1 MLTLDTQGDSA
12 LIDIEAEPLEPIRTV
27 FMGTP
32 QFAVPALTA
41 LMDAGCDVVGVY
53 TQPDRRSGRGRRRA
67 ASPVKQAASERGLP
81 VFQPTSLRRDA
92 AARAQIAA
100 LEPHLIVVAAYGLF
114 LPPDTL
120 RLPPLGALNIHPS
133 LLPRYRGP
141 SPVAAAMLADD
152 AATGVTVI
160 QLDEG
165 MDSGPILAQTE
176 TPIGATET
184 ADALTAR
191 LFEMG
196 AALLADI
203 LPKWRN
209 GDIAPAQQDECRATI
224 TRLLSREDGAIDW
237 HMTAAQIARQ
247 ARAYHPWP
255 GSFTH
260 WRGQLLKVL
269 ECSPLPSAS
278 DSPPGRVVALPD
290 GVGAATGEGVLALRR
305 LQLEGRQAVGASE
318 FVQGYSD
325 FIGSTL
331 GDP

>member
-1 MLTLDTQGDSA
+1 MSG
-12 LIDIEAEPLEPIRTV
+12 IKAEPLEPIRAV

-32 QFAVPALTA
+32 RFAVPALTA
-41 LMDAGCDVVGVY
+41 LADVGCDIVGVY
-53 TQPDRRSGRGRRRA
+53 TQPDRRSGRGRRHA
-67 ASPVKQAASERGLP
+67 ASPVKQAALERGLP
-81 VFQPTSLRRDA
+81 VFQPASIRRDA
-92 AARAQIAA
+92 DARAQLTT

-114 LPPDTL
+114 LPPETL

-141 SPVAAAMLADD
+141 SPVAAAILADD
-152 AATGVTVI
+152 VATGVTVI

-165 MDSGPILAQTE
+165 MDSGPILAQAE
-176 TPIGATET
+176 TPIGAAET

-191 LFEMG
+191 LFDMG

-203 LPKWRN
+203 LPKWSA
-209 GDIAPAQQDECRATI
+209 GDIAPAPQDESRATI

-237 HMTAAQIARQ
+237 RMTAVQIARQ

-260 WRGQLLKVL
+260 WRGRLLKVL
-269 ECSPLPSAS
+269 DCSPMPSIS

-290 GVGAATGEGVLALRR
+290 GVGVATGEGVLALRR

-318 FVQGYSD
+318 FVLGYGD
-325 FIGSTL
+325 FVGSTL
-331 GDP
+331 GNP

>member
-1 MLTLDTQGDSA
+1 MS
-12 LIDIEAEPLEPIRTV
+12 DIKAEPLDPIRAV

-67 ASPVKQAASERGLP
+67 ASPVKQAALERGLP

-92 AARAQIAA
+92 AARAQLAA

-141 SPVAAAMLADD
+141 SPVAAAILADD

-165 MDSGPILAQTE
+165 MDSGPILAQYE
-176 TPIGATET
+176 TPICAAET
-184 ADALTAR
+184 ADTLTAR

-196 AALLADI
+196 AALLADV
-203 LPKWRN
+203 LPKWRS
-209 GDIAPAQQDECRATI
+209 GDIAPAPQDESGATI

-260 WRGQLLKVL
+260 WRGRLLKVL
-269 ECSPLPSAS
+269 KCSPLQSDA
-278 DSPPGRVVALPD
+278 DSPPGRVIALPD
-290 GVGAATGEGVLALRR
+290 GVGVGVATGEGVLALRR

-318 FVQGYSD
+318 FVQGYGD
-325 FIGSTL
+325 FVGSTL

>member
-1 MLTLDTQGDSA
+1 MLTRDTQGDSA
-12 LIDIEAEPLEPIRTV
+12 LIDIKTEPIRAV

-32 QFAVPALTA
+32 RFAVPALTA
-41 LMDAGCDVVGVY
+41 LTDIGCDVVGVY
-53 TQPDRRSGRGRRRA
+53 TQPDRRSGRGRRRS
-67 ASPVKQAASERGLP
+67 ASPVKQTALERGLS
-81 VFQPTSLRRDA
+81 VFQPASLRRDA
-92 AARAQIAA
+92 AARAQLAA

-114 LPPDTL
+114 LPSDTL

-141 SPVAAAMLADD
+141 SPVAAAILADD

-165 MDSGPILAQTE
+165 MDSGPILAQSE

-184 ADALTAR
+184 ADALTDR

-209 GDIAPAQQDECRATI
+209 GDIAPMPQDESGATI

-237 HMTAAQIARQ
+237 HMTAAQISRQ
-247 ARAYHPWP
+247 ARAYRPWP

-260 WRGQLLKVL
+260 WRGRLLKVL
-269 ECSPLPSAS
+269 DCSPLPSAS

-290 GVGAATGEGVLALRR
+290 GVGVATGEGVLALRR
-305 LQLEGRQAVGASE
+305 LQLAGRQAVGAAE

>member
-1 MLTLDTQGDSA
+1 MLTLGGNA
-12 LIDIEAEPLEPIRTV
+12 LSGIKDEPLEPIKAV

-32 QFAVPALTA
+32 RFAVPALTA
-41 LMDAGCDVVGVY
+41 LADAGCDIVGVY
-53 TQPDRRSGRGRRRA
+53 TQPDRRSGRGRRHS
-67 ASPVKQAASERGLP
+67 ASPVKQAALERCLP
-81 VFQPTSLRRDA
+81 VYQPASIRRDA

-114 LPPDTL
+114 LPPETL

-141 SPVAAAMLADD
+141 SPVAAAILADD

-160 QLDEG
+160 QIDEG
-165 MDSGPILAQTE
+165 MDSGPILAQAE
-176 TPIGATET
+176 TPIGAAET

-196 AALLADI
+196 AALLSDI
-203 LPKWRN
+203 LPKWRS
-209 GDIAPAQQDECRATI
+209 GDIAPAPQDECKATI

-237 HMTAAQIARQ
+237 RMMAAQIARQ

-260 WRGQLLKVL
+260 WRGRLLKIL
-269 ECSPLPSAS
+269 ECSPLPAAA
-278 DSPPGRVVALPD
+278 DSPPGSVVALPD
-290 GVGAATGEGVLALRR
+290 GVGVATGEGVLALRR

-325 FIGSTL
+325 FVGSTL
-331 GDP
+331 GNP